1 MTGLVGAGRRRT
13 SLGSLSFAYRGE
25 PGGQS
30 TWIIEPGETAGRVL
44 VDAIERG
51 ERSAF
56 LAGGPRSLESQ
67 LARLGL
73 PWREATELAE
83 SLWSEM

>member
-1 MTGLVGAGRRRT
+1 MTERVGAGRRRT

-30 TWIIEPGETAGRVL
+30 TWIIQPGETAERVL
-44 VDAIERG
+44 LDAIERG
-51 ERSAF
+51 ERSPF
-56 LAGGPRSLESQ
+56 LAGGPRSLEAQ
-67 LARLGL
+67 IMRLGL

-83 SLWSEM
+83 SLWSEL